1 MSIKTFLL
9 YIGYMHFPLLYTPV
23 QLVLLHRS
31 SSGSSH
37 LMMMTIMM
45 MMLYTVGFWCG
56 VYSLLENCC
65 WTALWIN
72 PIYMCAVPVHP
83 VRGYHSK
90 STSFKFFLGQKLYKE
105 CYVPFFHFLKV
116 FIFCFL
122 REDKYCALPTAALL
136 YKTASSSNLWL

>member
-1 MSIKTFLL
+1 
-9 YIGYMHFPLLYTPV
+9 MHFSLLYTPV

-65 WTALWIN
+65 
-72 PIYMCAVPVHP
+72 
-83 VRGYHSK
+83 
-90 STSFKFFLGQKLYKE
+90 
-105 CYVPFFHFLKV
+105 
-116 FIFCFL
+116 
-122 REDKYCALPTAALL
+122 
-136 YKTASSSNLWL
+136 